1 MGSGGL
7 RRGGSSGGM
16 GEGVWRMRGEE
27 LAGAGPTV
35 VSVLALVLSLLNLYL
50 QRRDRRPRLKIR
62 ARYEYRVGVA
72 EGGSPPGSPT
82 PQVHDESQ
90 EGLYMR
96 LGDFLRE
103 HGVAY
108 PRGSAVV
115 RFAISNEG
123 ERAAYLAAVRL
134 VFREGGPLGRRVVLD
149 PVQKRVLP
157 LHLAKGDA
165 NVAGSGAAEGLPVEV
180 VPGNGVGYRFPL
192 TRLANTLEKEG
203 HTGNIRL
210 SLEATDRLGNTY
222 RRPFR
227 VNTDLWAYH
236 EGTDQKS
243 G

>member
-1 MGSGGL
+1 
-7 RRGGSSGGM
+7 
-16 GEGVWRMRGEE
+16 MRGEE
-27 LAGAGPTV
+27 LAGVGPTV

-62 ARYEYRVGVA
+62 ARYEYRVGAPEVGFPA
-72 EGGSPPGSPT
+72 GSPAS
-82 PQVHDESQ
+82 QVYDESQ
-90 EGLYMR
+90 EGLYML

-103 HGVAY
+103 HGVGY
-108 PRGSAVV
+108 PRGSPVV

-123 ERAAYLAAVRL
+123 ERVAYLNAVRL
-134 VFREGGPLGRRVVLD
+134 VFREGGPLGRRMVLD

-157 LHLAKGDA
+157 LHLARAAA

-180 VPGNGVGYRFPL
+180 VPGNGVGYRFSL

-203 HTGNIRL
+203 HTGNVRL
-210 SLEATDRLGNTY
+210 SLEATDRLGNAY

-227 VNTDLWAYH
+227 VNTDLWAYR
-236 EGTDQKS
+236 EDRGQAPEP

>member
-1 MGSGGL
+1 MAWGWL
-7 RRGGSSGGM
+7 RGV
-16 GEGVWRMRGEE
+16 GEGVGRMRGVD

-35 VSVLALVLSLLNLYL
+35 VSVLALVLSLVNLYL
-50 QRRDRRPRLKIR
+50 QRRDRKPRLGIR
-62 ARYEYRVGVA
+62 VRYEYRVGVPEA
-72 EGGSPPGSPT
+72 VPGGSPT

-103 HGVAY
+103 HGVEY
-108 PRGSAVV
+108 PRGSPVV

-123 ERAAYLAAVRL
+123 ERVAYLNAVRL
-134 VFREGGPLGRRVVLD
+134 VFREGGPLGRRMVLD

-157 LHLAKGDA
+157 LHLARDAA
-165 NVAGSGAAEGLPVEV
+165 NVAGSGAADGVPVEIA
-180 VPGNGVGYRFPL
+180 PGDGVGYRFSL

-203 HTGNIRL
+203 HAGNVRL
-210 SLEATDRLGNTY
+210 SLEATDRLGNAY

-236 EGTDQKS
+236 EGSDGTTGS
-243 G
+243 

>member
-1 MGSGGL
+1 
-7 RRGGSSGGM
+7 
-16 GEGVWRMRGEE
+16 MRN

-62 ARYEYRVGVA
+62 ARYEYRAGIP
-72 EGGSPPGSPT
+72 EGGSPGGAPV

-90 EGLYMR
+90 EGLYLR

-103 HGVAY
+103 HGVGY
-108 PRGSAVV
+108 PRGSPVV

-123 ERAAYLAAVRL
+123 ERAAYLGAVRL
-134 VFREGGPLGRRVVLD
+134 VFRDGGRLGRRMVLD

-157 LHLAKGDA
+157 LDLARDAA
-165 NVAGSGAAEGLPVEV
+165 NVAGSGAAEGLPVEL
-180 VPGNGVGYRFPL
+180 VPGNGVGYKFSL

-203 HTGNIRL
+203 CAGNVRL
-210 SLEATDRLGNTY
+210 SLEATDRLGNAY

-236 EGTDQKS
+236 EDPDREPES
-243 G
+243 H